1 MKNMMSRLKNSFFN
15 INFLKELMI
24 LIIIGVIIGLLIG
37 VYQLFLT
44 YVVGLNSF
52 FYSSTNI
59 YVILGFLAIAIVLSI
74 LNFMLLSYA
83 PGCSGSGIP
92 SLKLANRD
100 NSRIGWIK
108 DIPIMFINSCNAI
121 FLGFPLGSEGPSVV
135 MASKISTA
143 VQDLTNIYDEEIN
156 ELSEGVG
163 FGCAFLSPLAGIS
176 YALEE
181 GKRKFK
187 FKSFLKV
194 FLLMIIAFLI
204 TKLINH
210 HHLLSIENVINFDLN
225 FFFVLI
231 EILIIN
237 VGLGHF
243 FIKFNT
249 FLKRIT
255 KKYSNNFFI
264 KYRSFFVTPIIILLS
279 FFTINMTGAGGKII
293 SSISTYTIISYIIFV
308 LLFRFLNI
316 NVAANSNVTGGLI
329 VPILSLGAL
338 SGQIIN
344 IYATRYQNFDQSN
357 WPIVILISSIMLFS
371 LIIKTPITGTILL
384 YSTISYLTNDYLS
397 SLIYIPV
404 IFIIYFIG
412 TIFSKRILKDNC
424 LYDELLLENDV
435 NN

>member
-1 MKNMMSRLKNSFFN
+1 
-15 INFLKELMI
+15 
-24 LIIIGVIIGLLIG
+24 
-37 VYQLFLT
+37 
-44 YVVGLNSF
+44 
-52 FYSSTNI
+52 
-59 YVILGFLAIAIVLSI
+59 
-74 LNFMLLSYA
+74 
-83 PGCSGSGIP
+83 
-92 SLKLANRD
+92 
-100 NSRIGWIK
+100 
-108 DIPIMFINSCNAI
+108 
-121 FLGFPLGSEGPSVV
+121 
-135 MASKISTA
+135 
-143 VQDLTNIYDEEIN
+143 
-156 ELSEGVG
+156 
-163 FGCAFLSPLAGIS
+163 
-176 YALEE
+176 
-181 GKRKFK
+181 
-187 FKSFLKV
+187 
-194 FLLMIIAFLI
+194 MIIAFLI

-210 HHLLSIENVINFDLN
+210 HHLLSTENVINFDLN

-293 SSISTYTIISYIIFV
+293 SSISTYTIISYLVFV

-412 TIFSKRILKDNC
+412 TIFSKRILKDKC
-424 LYDELLLENDV
+424 LYDELLLENDFKG
-435 NN
+435 

>member
-1 MKNMMSRLKNSFFN
+1 
-15 INFLKELMI
+15 
-24 LIIIGVIIGLLIG
+24 
-37 VYQLFLT
+37 
-44 YVVGLNSF
+44 
-52 FYSSTNI
+52 
-59 YVILGFLAIAIVLSI
+59 
-74 LNFMLLSYA
+74 
-83 PGCSGSGIP
+83 
-92 SLKLANRD
+92 
-100 NSRIGWIK
+100 
-108 DIPIMFINSCNAI
+108 
-121 FLGFPLGSEGPSVV
+121 
-135 MASKISTA
+135 
-143 VQDLTNIYDEEIN
+143 
-156 ELSEGVG
+156 
-163 FGCAFLSPLAGIS
+163 
-176 YALEE
+176 
-181 GKRKFK
+181 
-187 FKSFLKV
+187 LKV

-293 SSISTYTIISYIIFV
+293 SSISTYTIISYLIFV

-397 SLIYIPV
+397 SLFYMPV

-412 TIFSKRILKDNC
+412 TIFSKRILKDKC
-424 LYDELLLENDV
+424 LYDELLLENDFKG
-435 NN
+435 

>member
-1 MKNMMSRLKNSFFN
+1 MMSRLKNFFFN

-59 YVILGFLAIAIVLSI
+59 YVILGFLAIAVILSI

-163 FGCAFLSPLAGIS
+163 FGCAFLSPLSGIS

-279 FFTINMTGAGGKII
+279 FFAINMTGAGGKII
-293 SSISTYTIISYIIFV
+293 SSISTYTIISYLIFV

-412 TIFSKRILKDNC
+412 TIFSKRILKDKC
-424 LYDELLLENDV
+424 LYDELLLENDFKG
-435 NN
+435 

>member
-1 MKNMMSRLKNSFFN
+1 MKIMMSRLKNSLFN

-52 FYSSTNI
+52 FYSSKKI
-59 YVILGFLAIAIVLSI
+59 YVILGFLAIAVVLSI

-163 FGCAFLSPLAGIS
+163 FGCAFLSPLSGIS

-225 FFFVLI
+225 FFFVLV

-279 FFTINMTGAGGKII
+279 FFTINMTGSGGKII
-293 SSISTYTIISYIIFV
+293 SSISTYTVISYLIFV

-397 SLIYIPV
+397 SLIYIPI

-412 TIFSKRILKDNC
+412 TIFSKRILKDKC
-424 LYDELLLENDV
+424 LYDELLLENDFKG
-435 NN
+435 